1 MVTKYWINSGQNF
14 GENQAID
21 VRKSKRSYLSFNRKR
36 DLHFKSTA
44 FARDITSDGK
54 FNRRGQ
60 GKGEEAK

>member
-1 MVTKYWINSGQNF
+1 MVTKHWINSGQVWR
-14 GENQAID
+14 ESSD
-21 VRKSKRSYLSFNRKR
+21 RRKSKRSYLSFKRKR